1 MCLIEFSIIPSAV
14 RRSVCSWRQTQRSAA
29 RHWVPIVVT
38 VEQFDR
44 GLHNRGKSVQSRS
57 LIALSV
63 LVAFAAGAATVHSL
77 RAQAQPPAYV
87 IVELDVQQPDE
98 FAKEFLTLLA
108 KAVTDQH
115 GKFLAP
121 PGLTMTIEGNP
132 TKRAAVIEFESVDR
146 AVATFGSAAY
156 RNARKIGDKY
166 AKFQIFAVQG
176 ASQ

>member
-1 MCLIEFSIIPSAV
+1 
-14 RRSVCSWRQTQRSAA
+14 RSAA
-29 RHWVPIVVT
+29 RHWFQSWSPSSNSTVVFKT
-38 VEQFDR
+38 GR
-44 GLHNRGKSVQSRS
+44 KSVQSRS

-77 RAQAQPPAYV
+77 HAQAQPPAYV

-108 KAVTDQH
+108 QAVTEHD

-132 TKRAAVIEFESVDR
+132 TKRAAMIEFESVDR

-156 RNARKIGDKY
+156 RNARKRYRARRSSRLERD
-166 AKFQIFAVQG
+166 
-176 ASQ
+176 